1 MNMEKWLGNEFESSS
16 GLTAEFAKFASDFK
30 KFIKGQLSPDQCLL
44 VWSRGH
50 FYVGGFIQQEDR
62 FVYFSISDVR
72 HFHNAWY
79 TNVLIRKA
87 KGDRDYTGGQNT
99 YSHLLDFRK
108 SIDYLLREK

>member
-1 MNMEKWLGNEFESSS
+1 MNMEKWLDVEFESSS
-16 GLTAEFAKFASDFK
+16 VLTPQFAQFAREFKR
-30 KFIKGQLSPDQCLL
+30 FILGQLSHEQSL
-44 VWSRGH
+44 VGWSRGH
-50 FYVGGFIQQEDR
+50 FYVGGFIQQGDR

-72 HFHNAWY
+72 HFHNSWY